1 MMFSDVYDVCCLMTF
16 VAYDVCL
23 IMIFVAYDVC
33 RIMTFVSF
41 DIIVALH
48 LSLMTYL
55 SVSRKGFVAVP
66 SSGTILRILLLST
79 IQVPSSGY
87 HSKTPA
93 VLPIPTIIALLL
105 YHPFSCYCLKFGQY
119 TCIYQSLIKFKFYSY
134 EKLGFRRLIAF
145 LCRRKHIIYW
155 PWACV

>member
-1 MMFSDVYDVCCLMTF
+1 MTFVALWRLLLMTF
-16 VAYDVCL
+16 VLLWYLLLMMFAALWRLSVL
-23 IMIFVAYDVC
+23 
-33 RIMTFVSF
+33 TF
-41 DIIVALH
+41 VALH

-66 SSGTILRILLLST
+66 SSGTILRLLLLST

-93 VLPIPTIIALLL
+93 VIPIPTIIALLR
-105 YHPFSCYCLKFGQY
+105 YHPISCYCLKFGQY